1 MKNWFKKSLSAVL
14 AISFLASCSSVKEQ
28 SSSEYEYAYLYEN
41 LPFEM
46 EQVQKP
52 VFPNYE
58 VNIKDFGGVGNG
70 LVKNT
75 EAFEKAMKALSAK
88 GGGKLIVPSGV
99 WYTGPITFENN
110 VNLHLVDGAVILFSK
125 DYTDYPIV
133 ETSFE
138 GLNTRRCISPLN
150 ANGKENLAITGN
162 GSINGNGDAW
172 RPVKKGKMTGAQ
184 WKKLL
189 ASGGVLNDKKDYWFP
204 TQAALDAHN
213 KADMNVVRGDLTEA
227 EWEAMR
233 DYLRPVLL
241 SFVNCK
247 NVLLEDVAFENS
259 PAWNLHPLMVENLI
273 VDGITVR
280 NPWYSQ
286 NGDGIDVESCK
297 NVLIVNSKFDVG
309 DDAICIKS
317 GKDEDG
323 RNRGIPAEKVIIDNC
338 IVYHG
343 HGGFVVGSEMSGG
356 AKDIMVSNS
365 QFLGT
370 DVGLRFKSTRGRGGV
385 VENIYIQNINM
396 TNIPTEPLLF
406 DLYYGGKSAIEVLED
421 GDKNP
426 VEEALPAVTEETPAF
441 KDIYIKDVTCSG
453 ARRAMFFNG
462 LPEMNISN
470 INVENAVISATFG
483 VELAEADG
491 VNLKNVIVNVEKGP
505 ALNLKNVKNL
515 NAEGFNFEGKTKQG
529 ALVTGTKNANIKV
542 SSETIVDKNV
552 VFEKGGDK
560 GAVTLK

>member
-1 MKNWFKKSLSAVL
+1 M
-14 AISFLASCSSVKEQ
+14 
-28 SSSEYEYAYLYEN
+28 
-41 LPFEM
+41 
-46 EQVQKP
+46 
-52 VFPNYE
+52 
-58 VNIKDFGGVGNG
+58 
-70 LVKNT
+70 
-75 EAFEKAMKALSAK
+75 
-88 GGGKLIVPSGV
+88 
-99 WYTGPITFENN
+99 
-110 VNLHLVDGAVILFSK
+110 LFRS
-125 DYTDYPIV
+125 
-133 ETSFE
+133 
-138 GLNTRRCISPLN
+138 
-150 ANGKENLAITGN
+150 
-162 GSINGNGDAW
+162 
-172 RPVKKGKMTGAQ
+172 
-184 WKKLL
+184 
-189 ASGGVLNDKKDYWFP
+189 
-204 TQAALDAHN
+204 
-213 KADMNVVRGDLTEA
+213 
-227 EWEAMR
+227 
-233 DYLRPVLL
+233 
-241 SFVNCK
+241 
-247 NVLLEDVAFENS
+247 
-259 PAWNLHPLMVENLI
+259 
-273 VDGITVR
+273 
-280 NPWYSQ
+280 
-286 NGDGIDVESCK
+286 
-297 NVLIVNSKFDVG
+297 
-309 DDAICIKS
+309 
-317 GKDEDG
+317 
-323 RNRGIPAEKVIIDNC
+323 IPAEKVIIDNC

-441 KDIYIKDVTCSG
+441 KDIYFKDVTCSG